1 MSQFTHR
8 RFNVLLGSIA
18 IASMPLAACE
28 SDSGSPNSTTDTSAD
43 VLVPTDTFVAD
54 TSNGVDPNTQ
64 DTLVAD
70 TSMPDTSMP
79 NDTTPTPTV
88 PLAGFGLI
96 TGECGVLD
104 AELTD
109 NNSAV
114 VVNSLDFGTDPFDEP
129 ACDTLG
135 TPSEQAGDYGALTEA
150 GKRILCT
157 PNAGGSSVLSEVFA
171 MEVLARCELATLLA
185 TETEVTYD
193 PAGSKKTDI
202 LVEMDGVKIGVSVT
216 RAVGFPF
223 DAPYTAEQAKG
234 LLEKKLAAINESSAN
249 VVAAQK
255 WEKQILH
262 VIAYGDPHVQTV
274 KDAWNSLG
282 GDLKTDTVL
291 LITVTQGNDEPL
303 Y

>member
-1 MSQFTHR
+1 MHR
-8 RFNVLLGSIA
+8 RFNVLLGSLA

-28 SDSGSPNSTTDTSAD
+28 SDSGTTTPNTSTD
-43 VLVPTDTFVAD
+43 VLVPTDTLVGD
-54 TSNGVDPNTQ
+54 TSTTDPNTM
-64 DTLVAD
+64 DTLVPD
-70 TSMPDTSMP
+70 TSMPDTSMPDTSVP

-104 AELTD
+104 TELTD

-114 VVNSLDFGTDPFDEP
+114 FVNAIDFGTDPFDEP
-129 ACDTLG
+129 VCDTLG

-150 GKRILCT
+150 GKRMVCT
-157 PNAGGSSVLSEVFA
+157 PNAGGSSLLSEVFSI
-171 MEVLARCELATLLA
+171 EVLARCELATMLA
-185 TETEVTYD
+185 TETEVVYD

-223 DAPYTAEQAKG
+223 DAPYTVEQAKG

-274 KDAWNSLG
+274 KDAWNSIG
-282 GDLKTDTVL
+282 ADLKTDTIL